1 MSTPSPEETPP
12 DSPDRTQSPSEA
24 PDETQPSTESAEL
37 TARWIELNEAIT
49 AHLRMLK
56 GM

>member
-1 MSTPSPEETPP
+1 MSTPPPEETPP
-12 DSPDRTQSPSEA
+12 DIPDRTQSPSEA